1 MAIVTSYPTLLT
13 AVGDYLARSDL
24 STFTPN
30 FVQNFEERF
39 FRDSENWGSWMESA
53 LSVTITNNVA
63 AVPASYLGL
72 RVAYIAGNY
81 AQPLKRVTLEQ
92 LYSRYPRGRGTSGTA
107 CFMARNGANFEFGPE
122 NVSGTLTGTM
132 FAKPTVLRSY
142 TTGGADAV
150 AHFLIVNAPDLLL
163 YGALLEAEPFIQRD
177 ERLSVWKS
185 AYDWALDTYRSRM
198 MDENSSGST
207 PFTVVM

>member
-1 MAIVTSYPTLLT
+1 LAVITSYSTLLT

-24 STFTPN
+24 TTFTPN
-30 FVQNFEERF
+30 FVQNCEERF
-39 FRDSENWGSWMESA
+39 YRDSENWASWMESA
-53 LSVTITNNVA
+53 LSVTITANLA

-92 LYSRYPRGRGTSGTA
+92 LYSRWPRGLGSAGTVV
-107 CFMARNGANFEFGPE
+107 CIARNGANFEFGPE

-132 FAKPTVLRSY
+132 YAKPTVLRSF
-142 TTGGADAV
+142 GSDAA

-163 YGALLEAEPFIQRD
+163 YGALLEAEPFLKNDARVA
-177 ERLSVWKS
+177 LWKS
-185 AYDWALDTYRSRM
+185 AYDIALEAYRSRFR
-198 MDENSSGST
+198 DEMYSGST
-207 PFTVVM
+207 PFTVAV